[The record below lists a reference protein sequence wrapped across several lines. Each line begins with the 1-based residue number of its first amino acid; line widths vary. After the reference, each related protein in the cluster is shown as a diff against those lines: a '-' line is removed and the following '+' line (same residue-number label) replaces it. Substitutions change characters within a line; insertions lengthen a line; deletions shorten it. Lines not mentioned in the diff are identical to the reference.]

1 MQTEHRMA
9 GARAIRGVQRFRE
22 RPRWST
28 VLTRL
33 TAAFV
38 GLWAASALWSGYR
51 AVVQV
56 FRLELAPPGGVVRVG
71 SALRADVVTS
81 GRARAT
87 VRLELVQGTRAETLG
102 TLVVRGNRDGALDPR
117 PRRATL
123 AVTLDPATAGRLAA
137 GPAVLRAVA
146 TGTSQ
151 WLRTP
156 PPTVREVP
164 VILEREAGPAGDR
177 GAPRDGR

>member
-1 MQTEHRMA
+1 MA
-9 GARAIRGVQRFRE
+9 GARVISGVQRLQE
-22 RPRWST
+22 RPRWSA

-33 TAAFV
+33 TVAFV
-38 GLWAASALWSGYR
+38 ALWAASALWSGYR
-51 AVVQV
+51 AVVQI
-56 FRLELAPPGGVVRVG
+56 FRLELAPAGGAIRGGSRLRV
-71 SALRADVVTS
+71 DVVTS
-81 GRARAT
+81 GRARAS
-87 VRLELVQGTRAETLG
+87 VRLELVQGPRAETLG

-123 AVTLDPATAGRLAA
+123 TVTLAPATARRFSA

-156 PPTVREVP
+156 PPTVRTARVR
-164 VILEREAGPAGDR
+164 LEPE
-177 GAPRDGR
+177 